1 MAEADRPELLTR
13 TFSRDYLVKYLG
25 LNAFMVYDGVQTY
38 QTNQV
43 RAEASP
49 NDMKEVEN
57 YVKEHYA
64 APNDDLFGLAKG
76 KNVIYIHLES
86 FQQFLIDYKL
96 TDENGVQHEVTP
108 FINSLYHSNSTFS
121 FDNFFHQVKA
131 GKTSDAETLMENS
144 LFGLNQGSLFTQL
157 GGKILSKLHLIF

>member
-1 MAEADRPELLTR
+1 
-13 TFSRDYLVKYLG
+13 
-25 LNAFMVYDGVQTY
+25 MVYDGVQTY

-76 KNVIYIHLES
+76 K
-86 FQQFLIDYKL
+86 
-96 TDENGVQHEVTP
+96 
-108 FINSLYHSNSTFS
+108 
-121 FDNFFHQVKA
+121 
-131 GKTSDAETLMENS
+131 M
-144 LFGLNQGSLFTQL
+144 
-157 GGKILSKLHLIF
+157 

>member
-57 YVKEHYA
+57 YVKEQKI
-64 APNDDLFGLAKG
+64 N
-76 KNVIYIHLES
+76 KNSKDILYM
-86 FQQFLIDYKL
+86 DYSINEVYNPFRKL
-96 TDENGVQHEVTP
+96 P
-108 FINSLYHSNSTFS
+108 
-121 FDNFFHQVKA
+121 A
-131 GKTSDAETLMENS
+131 
-144 LFGLNQGSLFTQL
+144 
-157 GGKILSKLHLIF
+157 ILDRL

>member
-86 FQQFLIDYKL
+86 FQQFLMRL
-96 TDENGVQHEVTP
+96 
-108 FINSLYHSNSTFS
+108 
-121 FDNFFHQVKA
+121 
-131 GKTSDAETLMENS
+131 
-144 LFGLNQGSLFTQL
+144 
-157 GGKILSKLHLIF
+157 

>member
-1 MAEADRPELLTR
+1 M
-13 TFSRDYLVKYLG
+13 
-25 LNAFMVYDGVQTY
+25 
-38 QTNQV
+38 
-43 RAEASP
+43 
-49 NDMKEVEN
+49 
-57 YVKEHYA
+57 
-64 APNDDLFGLAKG
+64 
-76 KNVIYIHLES
+76 IYIHLES

-96 TDENGVQHEVTP
+96 TDENGLQHEVTP

-157 GGKILSKLHLIF
+157 GGKNTFQAAPDILSQTQGYISAVFHGNAGTF

>member
-1 MAEADRPELLTR
+1 M
-13 TFSRDYLVKYLG
+13 
-25 LNAFMVYDGVQTY
+25 
-38 QTNQV
+38 

-64 APNDDLFGLAKG
+64 AQMTICSGSLEEKCDLYPF
-76 KNVIYIHLES
+76 ES

-96 TDENGVQHEVTP
+96 TDENGLQHEVTP
-108 FINSLYHSNSTFS
+108 FINSLYRNSTFS

-157 GGKILSKLHLIF
+157 GGKILSSCT